1 MPKTSAIE
9 RNKKRI
15 ALSAK
20 FGAKRAELKAILAN
34 PATTDEEFYAA
45 QKKLQKLPK
54 NSAAERVRNRCSMS
68 GRPRAF
74 IGRFGVAGDVSGSAP
89 YGSSVTIKATTLVRG
104 DDSGAKQATLGYEYY
119 LSKRSTV
126 YAYYT
131 QTNNDK
137 NANYTFG
144 GNAFAATK
152 KGAKLS
158 GVMLGVIH
166 LF

>member
-15 ALSAK
+15 NLSAK

-54 NSAAERVRNRCSMS
+54 NSAIERVRNRCSMS

-74 IGRFGVAGDVSGSAP
+74 IGKFGVSRITFRELALAGKIPGVTK
-89 YGSSVTIKATTLVRG
+89 SSW
-104 DDSGAKQATLGYEYY
+104 
-119 LSKRSTV
+119 
-126 YAYYT
+126 
-131 QTNNDK
+131 
-137 NANYTFG
+137 
-144 GNAFAATK
+144 
-152 KGAKLS
+152 
-158 GVMLGVIH
+158 
-166 LF
+166 